1 MPRRPKSNR
10 PVPPG
15 TVTESMDF
23 ALDEVVKIRN
33 NPFSYGKDNK
43 PGGKAPGS
51 RRREHWDG
59 GSMGGETKDGAG
71 EEIV

>member
-1 MPRRPKSNR
+1 
-10 PVPPG
+10 
-15 TVTESMDF
+15 MDF

-43 PGGKAPGS
+43 SGGRSPES
-51 RRREHWDG
+51 RRREHRDG

-71 EEIV
+71 KEIV